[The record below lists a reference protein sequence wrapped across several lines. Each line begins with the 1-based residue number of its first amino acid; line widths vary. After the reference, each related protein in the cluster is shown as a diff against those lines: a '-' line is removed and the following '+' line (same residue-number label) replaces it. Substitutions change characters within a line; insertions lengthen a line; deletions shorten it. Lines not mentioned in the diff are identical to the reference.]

1 MEVISFMKSTY
12 SFLISLLVLNPLI
25 ATNNPIEKKSNLKKP
40 EIVSTIQKKVSFAPD
55 VIDNEIVKDS
65 SEVVQQ
71 CSPTKECIKGIAW
84 GSAALILAY
93 ISTELGL
100 SAFDI
105 WSFSLHRFA
114 PIQNSYLMGG
124 LLRTGGCIAFSSATC
139 YALYKSAQAF
149 KKAANKNNKQIAKA
163 L

>member
-1 MEVISFMKSTY
+1 MKSTY

-25 ATNNPIEKKSNLKKP
+25 ATNNPIEKKSNLKNP
-40 EIVSTIQKKVSFAPD
+40 EIVNTAQKKVSFASD
-55 VIDNEIVKDS
+55 VMDNEIVKDS

-71 CSPTKECIKGIAW
+71 CSPTKECIKGIVW

-93 ISTELGL
+93 ISSGLGL
-100 SAFDI
+100 SAFEI
-105 WSFSLHRFA
+105 WSFSSHKFVPVL
-114 PIQNSYLMGG
+114 NSYLISG

-139 YALYKSAQAF
+139 FALYKSAQAF